1 MAIAGGDGSLMFLA
15 QDAIEIGV
23 DLNDLTM
30 CVLPFGTGNDLA
42 KTLGWGIRPKKEWMN
57 KLKSLV
63 TEIVNS

>member
-1 MAIAGGDGSLMFLA
+1 
-15 QDAIEIGV
+15 
-23 DLNDLTM
+23 M